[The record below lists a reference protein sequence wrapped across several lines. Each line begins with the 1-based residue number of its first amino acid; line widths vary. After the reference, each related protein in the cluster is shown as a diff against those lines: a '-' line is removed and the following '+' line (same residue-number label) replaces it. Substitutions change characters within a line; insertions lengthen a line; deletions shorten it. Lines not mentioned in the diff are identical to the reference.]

1 MWFKKNWP
9 ALVAAALQAE
19 SLWKFLKW
27 ALDWRGRYDGLA
39 ATYHEIG
46 GASAMIGYILDP
58 PPWFYPLA
66 FFVGLILIWWN
77 FRRNRRNVHIH
88 HVEVREH
95 AGIGVGHLGTP
106 SRGIESPPI
115 LSKTIASSDYHWQ
128 FDSQMAVEIA
138 ARLRNRTEWKDK
150 IIIDVTPEHI
160 WNLFRRGSTTM
171 EGETLTRRFLNKWM
185 VVCGPF
191 RDVRRLPRNAMVVN
205 FARRNDLTIVFMYF
219 NEDSH
224 DALELLI
231 PNQKIS
237 VVGRVDLIKNDSLNL
252 EDCKLVQ

>member
-9 ALVAAALQAE
+9 ALLAVALQAE

-46 GASAMIGYILDP
+46 GGSAMIGYILDP

-77 FRRNRRNVHIH
+77 FHRNREPI
-88 HVEVREH
+88 
-95 AGIGVGHLGTP
+95 IGGDQANLQGVVGDQSL
-106 SRGIESPPI
+106 SSIIESPPTP
-115 LSKTIASSDYHWQ
+115 SETIASPNHRWQ

-138 ARLRNRTEWKDK
+138 ARLRNRPEWQDK
-150 IIIDVTPEHI
+150 IIIDVTPEYL
-160 WNLFRRGSTTM
+160 WDLFRRGRTSM
-171 EGETLTRRFLNKWM
+171 EGSIFSERFINKWM

-191 RDVRRLPRNAMVVN
+191 GDVSVLRETTLVTFAFRNSAE
-205 FARRNDLTIVFMYF
+205 LVFMYF
-219 NEDSH
+219 NENWRERLGIIIQDK
-224 DALELLI
+224 
-231 PNQKIS
+231 KIA
-237 VVGRVDLIKNDSLNL
+237 VAGRIFRVRNNDLQLD
-252 EDCKLVQ
+252 DCEIVQ